1 MDLRRIVDE
10 VEARKQEELAYTT
23 PARPKHGAA
32 VPAGVA
38 ASILHS
44 VRDRMLRENP
54 GADVGAITEV
64 IEPDR
69 AVVRSEPPRAKVAHE
84 PAAAAIARVGH
95 KTEHAPALKAKPKDD
110 FLARYLVL
118 SEEFERRFAVKGWTD
133 LVRKKCSADL
143 RH

>member
-1 MDLRRIVDE
+1 MDLKRIVDE
-10 VEARKQEELAYTT
+10 VQARKQEELAYTA
-23 PARPKHGAA
+23 PARPKQGTA

-44 VRDRMLRENP
+44 VRDRMLREDP
-54 GADVGAITEV
+54 GADVGAITQV

-69 AVVRSEPPRAKVAHE
+69 AIVRGEPPRAQVAHE
-84 PAAAAIARVGH
+84 PAAAVIAREGR
-95 KTEHAPALKAKPKDD
+95 KAEHAPASNAKSKDD

-133 LVRKKCSADL
+133 LVRKKCSANL

>member
-1 MDLRRIVDE
+1 MDLKRIVDE
-10 VEARKQEELAYTT
+10 VQARKEEELAYAA
-23 PARPKHGAA
+23 PSAPKQGRA

-44 VRDRMLRENP
+44 VRDRMLREDP
-54 GADVGAITEV
+54 GADVGSITEV

-69 AVVRSEPPRAKVAHE
+69 AMVRGEPPRAKVAHE
-84 PAAAAIARVGH
+84 PAAAAIAREGR
-95 KTEHAPALKAKPKDD
+95 KTEHATGAKAKSKDD

-118 SEEFERRFAVKGWTD
+118 SEEFERRFGVKGWTD
-133 LVRKKCSADL
+133 LVRKKCSAGL